1 MTSHPGRVE
10 RRGRTAR
17 GFCAQTTQIGAPRR
31 HARIADAPPPARIR
45 PFNTY
50 TDFLQEQVERDQVEE
65 FLVDRRI
72 AQACGYRFT
81 VGVSEVEHK
90 QALLELEPSLAP
102 NIVVTGCKR

>member
-1 MTSHPGRVE
+1 M
-10 RRGRTAR
+10 
-17 GFCAQTTQIGAPRR
+17 
-31 HARIADAPPPARIR
+31 
-45 PFNTY
+45 
-50 TDFLQEQVERDQVEE
+50 EE